1 MTIPVHLMVYP
12 NILEIKMSELYSIT
26 NLEGYATDLRRAAA
40 EYICENFDDNLDDYV
55 GINQIIDLVH
65 HYANGYDD
73 EDRPMISEADNENI
87 YGEVITWIHNVGLA
101 KLAARDMLECAW
113 DDELNE
119 MVFWNKE
126 KNQDESN
133 RKNRRQN
140 MESQE

>member
-1 MTIPVHLMVYP
+1 MA
-12 NILEIKMSELYSIT
+12 EFYSIT

-40 EYICENFDDNLDDYV
+40 EYICENFEDNLDDYV
-55 GINQIIDLVH
+55 SITQVVNLVH
-65 HYANGYDD
+65 HYADGYDD
-73 EDRPMISEADNENI
+73 EDRPMITETNNEDI

-101 KLAARDMLECAW
+101 KLAAKNMLECAW

>member
-1 MTIPVHLMVYP
+1 MA
-12 NILEIKMSELYSIT
+12 EFYSIT

-40 EYICENFDDNLDDYV
+40 EYICENFEDNLDDYV
-55 GINQIIDLVH
+55 SITQVVNLVH
-65 HYANGYDD
+65 HHADGYDD
-73 EDRPMISEADNENI
+73 EDRPMITETNNEDI

-101 KLAARDMLECAW
+101 KLAARNMLECAW

-119 MVFWNKE
+119 MIFWNKE

>member
-1 MTIPVHLMVYP
+1 MA
-12 NILEIKMSELYSIT
+12 EFYSIT

-40 EYICENFDDNLDDYV
+40 EYICENFEDNLDDYV
-55 GINQIIDLVH
+55 SITQVVNLVH
-65 HYANGYDD
+65 HYADGYDD
-73 EDRPMISEADNENI
+73 EDRPMITETNNEDI

-101 KLAARDMLECAW
+101 KLAARNMLECAW

>member
-1 MTIPVHLMVYP
+1 
-12 NILEIKMSELYSIT
+12 MSELYSIT

-40 EYICENFDDNLDDYV
+40 EYICENFDDNLDDYIS
-55 GINQIIDLVH
+55 INQVIDLVH

-73 EDRPMISEADNENI
+73 EDRPMISESNNEDI
-87 YGEVITWIHNVGLA
+87 YGEVVTWIHNMGLA
-101 KLAARDMLECAW
+101 KLAALDKLECAW

-126 KNQDESN
+126 KNQNESN

>member
-1 MTIPVHLMVYP
+1 MVYP

>member
-1 MTIPVHLMVYP
+1 
-12 NILEIKMSELYSIT
+12 MSELYSIT

-40 EYICENFDDNLDDYV
+40 EYICENFTDNLDDYV

-73 EDRPMISEADNENI
+73 EDRPMISETDNEDI
-87 YGEVITWIHNVGLA
+87 YGEVVTWIHNMGLA
-101 KLAARDMLECAW
+101 KLAGRDMLECAW

-119 MVFWNKE
+119 MIFWNKE
-126 KNQDESN
+126 NQDEPN

>member
-1 MTIPVHLMVYP
+1 MTIPIHPVVYL

-40 EYICENFDDNLDDYV
+40 EYICKNFDDNLDDYV

-87 YGEVITWIHNVGLA
+87 YGEVVTWIHNMGLA
-101 KLAARDMLECAW
+101 KLAGRDMLECAW

-119 MVFWNKE
+119 MIFWNKE
-126 KNQDESN
+126 NQDESN